1 MNRAPYVVATAVMKK
16 LALLTF
22 TALTIAACGGSPP
35 ATATYSG
42 SVGGYSC
49 NVYPNPCYQ
58 STTIGGY
65 APAPPATTV
74 AYAPPA
80 PPSAQDITRVKL
92 GGSGGVFRVVGVVN
106 DSHRIN
112 FILDSGSA
120 DVSISPTLFKLLMDN
135 GTLQESDIIDVM
147 KYRTANGGVMEGL
160 RFRIRS
166 IQVGDK
172 IVYNVLGSA
181 SLDTQNSGMLLGMSF
196 LRKFKGWAIDNATNE
211 LLLK

>member
-1 MNRAPYVVATAVMKK
+1 MISDTMGNTAELPSIKLVCSWPKVPPTIATAQDCIAGGGTFGGK
-16 LALLTF
+16 LP
-22 TALTIAACGGSPP
+22 SDPP
-35 ATATYSG
+35 PPD
-42 SVGGYSC
+42 
-49 NVYPNPCYQ
+49 N
-58 STTIGGY
+58 
-65 APAPPATTV
+65 APAPPPTTV

-92 GGSGGVFRVVGVVN
+92 GGSGGVFRVVDVVN

-172 IVYNVLGSA
+172 IAYSVLGSA
-181 SLDTQNSGMLLGMSF
+181 SLGTQNSGMLLGMSF